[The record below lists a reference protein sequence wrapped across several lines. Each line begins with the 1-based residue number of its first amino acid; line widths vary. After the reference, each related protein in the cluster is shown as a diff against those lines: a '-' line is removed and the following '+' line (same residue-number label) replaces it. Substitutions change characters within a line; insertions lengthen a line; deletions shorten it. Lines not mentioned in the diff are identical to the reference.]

1 MGTEEGM
8 EHYWAKIVFVELLY
22 LQRQR
27 LADLCCELA
36 AAVVAVE
43 LRRCY
48 AQTMRLEASRPVAW
62 KHYRRYVA
70 EQMKSERHERNCHRH
85 LFHYLGRAMIQV
97 RLQQRQQLAVA
108 PFHVLLAALTYFSK
122 RK

>member
-1 MGTEEGM
+1 M
-8 EHYWAKIVFVELLY
+8 EHYGAKIVLVELLY

-48 AQTMRLEASRPVAW
+48 A
-62 KHYRRYVA
+62 
-70 EQMKSERHERNCHRH
+70 
-85 LFHYLGRAMIQV
+85 
-97 RLQQRQQLAVA
+97 
-108 PFHVLLAALTYFSK
+108 
-122 RK
+122 